1 MAQSPGQQRTGKQE
15 AGTAEGGAQR
25 NKYFQGW
32 LAVSQLLY
40 EGASW
45 SGNERHCCFLNTRQD
60 RFADVSAA
68 SGFDLLDDGRG
79 MGLVD
84 WDQDG
89 DLDVWIANRSGPRIR
104 FMRNDAPATDQYL
117 AIKLVGTTSN
127 RDAIG
132 ARLELHLAGQ
142 DKRAL
147 IRTLRAGEGYLGQS
161 SKWVHFGL
169 GEARQI
175 EKLVVRWPSGTV
187 EEFSFLKP
195 GCRYKLVEGATSRQ
209 LSGNRTIN
217 LNAKPCQSSSSAQAR
232 IVLSNRQPMPD
243 LIYTDFARQPHRLTE
258 HQGRPFLLNV
268 WASWCTPCVQEL
280 TELAQSQDRLQ
291 IAGLEVVA
299 FNFDGVGNAT
309 DSDPLDARRLLKRID
324 APFHEAQGTPL
335 VARTLEMGLRYY
347 FDKAESLP
355 LPCSFLVDRS
365 FRVAVIYLGPV
376 SVEQLLADTGILTA
390 PPAAWQKASLPF
402 PGRWAIA
409 PLEDPLAA
417 IASSRQDSNPQQH
430 QNRSGTTWTVIS
442 MTLLFLTLVVS
453 LLILRWRSQ
462 SRGTHK

>member
-1 MAQSPGQQRTGKQE
+1 MAQSPGQQEAERQE
-15 AGTAEGGAQR
+15 AGAADGGAQR

-60 RFADVSAA
+60 RFANVSAA

-187 EEFSFLKP
+187 EEFSLLKP
-195 GCRYKLVEGATSRQ
+195 GCRYKLVEGDTSRQ
-209 LSGNRTIN
+209 LSGNRAIN
-217 LNAKPCQSSSSAQAR
+217 LNAKPCQSPSSAQAR

-243 LIYTDFARQPHRLTE
+243 LIYTDYARQ
-258 HQGRPFLLNV
+258 
-268 WASWCTPCVQEL
+268 
-280 TELAQSQDRLQ
+280 
-291 IAGLEVVA
+291 
-299 FNFDGVGNAT
+299 
-309 DSDPLDARRLLKRID
+309 
-324 APFHEAQGTPL
+324 
-335 VARTLEMGLRYY
+335 
-347 FDKAESLP
+347 
-355 LPCSFLVDRS
+355 
-365 FRVAVIYLGPV
+365 
-376 SVEQLLADTGILTA
+376 
-390 PPAAWQKASLPF
+390 
-402 PGRWAIA
+402 
-409 PLEDPLAA
+409 
-417 IASSRQDSNPQQH
+417 
-430 QNRSGTTWTVIS
+430 
-442 MTLLFLTLVVS
+442 
-453 LLILRWRSQ
+453 
-462 SRGTHK
+462 